1 MMAGQKPFLP
11 EDEPRVVNFRS
22 RTAATRPPETPPVK
36 DLAKYE
42 RGEDPDDYR
51 HRMIVNVAAF
61 LAIVALIGVGIWL
74 ADTMAAMRKNQDC
87 VLSGR
92 RGCSP
97 VEVTKER
104 W

>member
-1 MMAGQKPFLP
+1 MAEQKPFSS
-11 EDEPRVVNFRS
+11 EGEPRVVNFRS
-22 RTAATRPPETPPVK
+22 RTAATRPPATPPVE

-42 RGEDPDDYR
+42 RDKDPDDYR
-51 HRMIVNVAAF
+51 HRMIVNAAAF

>member
-1 MMAGQKPFLP
+1 M
-11 EDEPRVVNFRS
+11 R
-22 RTAATRPPETPPVK
+22 TPPHGQDKPGPVE

-42 RGEDPDDYR
+42 RDDGPDDYR
-51 HRMIVNVAAF
+51 HRMLVNLAAF
-61 LAIVALIGVGIWL
+61 IFVAGLIVAGLWL
-74 ADTMAAMRKNQDC
+74 AETMARMRKDQDC

-97 VEVTKER
+97 VEVTPQSR